1 MSFSSEVK
9 NEIAKTERTGND
21 GRACLSAL
29 ILMCS
34 SLSFSSR
41 GLTIIV
47 TVENAAVAR
56 TIYSLVKQ
64 RYGVQIDL
72 SVKRK
77 MNLNKNF
84 VYGLRILSGAMD
96 ILKDLGIY
104 SSRGLL
110 EKPLMKIT
118 ANDSNARA
126 YLAGAFMAGGS
137 VNPPEKTN
145 YHLEMTANNEKH
157 ADYLLELMARFDIH
171 GRRIERRGHW
181 IVYVK
186 AAEKIADFLRVIGA
200 NEAVMNFENIRISR
214 DFSNSLTRLNNCD
227 VANEIKSQKAARNQ
241 IDDIEVLQ
249 KAGRLAYLDQKLRDT
264 AEIRLAN
271 PEASLLELCD
281 VYQKKTGSTV
291 SKSGMK
297 HRLVRIHEEAEKIRS
312 S

>member
-56 TIYSLVKQ
+56 TIYTLVKQ
-64 RYGVQIDL
+64 RYGVEMSL

-77 MNLNKNF
+77 MNLNKNL

-110 EKPLMKIT
+110 EKPLLKIT
-118 ANDSNARA
+118 SNDSNARA

-145 YHLEMTANNEKH
+145 YHLEITANNEKH
-157 ADYLLELMARFDIH
+157 GDYLLELMARFGIR
-171 GRRIERRGHW
+171 GRKIERRGHW

-214 DFSNSLTRLNNCD
+214 DFTNSLTRLNNCD
-227 VANEIKSQKAARNQ
+227 VANEVKSQKAARKQ
-241 IDDIEVLQ
+241 MEDIQVLQ
-249 KAGRLAYLDQKLRDT
+249 DAGRLKHLDEKLQDT
-264 AEIRLAN
+264 ARIRLEN
-271 PEASLLELCD
+271 PEASLLELCSI
-281 VYQKKTGSTV
+281 YQQESGTSV

-297 HRLVRIHEEAEKIRS
+297 HRLVRLHEEAEKIRNA
-312 S
+312 